1 MAYEPRTSKGL
12 RFFRG
17 TGTDLAT
24 TSWQIINGI
33 SDWAAPTP
41 TIQSIDMTTIKDEA
55 TVYAPGIRESG
66 RDRKSVV

>member
-1 MAYEPRTSKGL
+1 MAYAPRTSKGL

-24 TSWQIINGI
+24 TPWQIINGI

-55 TVYAPGIRESG
+55 TV
-66 RDRKSVV
+66 

>member
-12 RFFRG
+12 RFFFPG

-41 TIQSIDMTTIKDEA
+41 TIQSIDMTTIKGEA

-66 RDRKSVV
+66 SYC